1 MLSDTGMIKVRYNN
15 GNMEIDMMY
24 APVEDQL
31 DSLLR
36 FADEEV
42 NGVTLNIMDPK
53 TLSTA
58 RIADFD
64 NIVDAVDYVDK
75 YYGGTTINGEVV
87 NGDTG
92 IPAST
97 YKGRQ
102 IGGFDNRVDNLNE
115 IPGMTTDER
124 NIVQSISERASK
136 GTPILDAIQEEID
149 SYQKYIDEEQ
159 AEIKKLDK
167 QIAKLQKSTE
177 DKDIDKQNRLED
189 RRDQRRS
196 SIARWKQLQNVAK
209 NINPKDF

>member
-75 YYGGTTINGEVV
+75 YYGGTEINGEVI
-87 NGDTG
+87 NGQT
-92 IPAST
+92 
-97 YKGRQ
+97 
-102 IGGFDNRVDNLNE
+102 
-115 IPGMTTDER
+115 
-124 NIVQSISERASK
+124 
-136 GTPILDAIQEEID
+136 
-149 SYQKYIDEEQ
+149 
-159 AEIKKLDK
+159 
-167 QIAKLQKSTE
+167 
-177 DKDIDKQNRLED
+177 
-189 RRDQRRS
+189 
-196 SIARWKQLQNVAK
+196 
-209 NINPKDF
+209 

>member
-42 NGVTLNIMDPK
+42 RGVTLNIMDPK

-75 YYGGTTINGEVV
+75 YYAGTEINGEVV
-87 NGDTG
+87 SGETG

-97 YKGRQ
+97 YKGKQ
-102 IGGFDNRVDNLNE
+102 IGGFDNRVDNLDE

-124 NIVQSISERASK
+124 NIVQSISERASQ
-136 GTPILDAIQEEID
+136 GTPIQEAIQEEID
-149 SYQKYIDEEQ
+149 SYQKRIDTENE
-159 AEIKKLDK
+159 EIKKLDK

-189 RRDQRRS
+189 RRDQRKASVNRWNQLKK
-196 SIARWKQLQNVAK
+196 IAQK
-209 NINPKDF
+209 INAKDF